1 MWLNCKAIKKWQPP
15 YSTSTPP
22 PSFQVYPSFLAKK
35 FALPQLINF
44 QKVLPPLILGWGG
57 GGGGGSNYVGFYQM
71 KLISWESYGQI
82 LQTFSKYCTR
92 QYLILFRMWIYSK
105 SSLTGIMFGFKKLKK
120 YPVEIFIF
128 CYDYKHL
135 PFSNKIYQPE
145 INFTRPFNVIPRTI
159 PCNSII

>member
-1 MWLNCKAIKKWQPP
+1 MATPLFYINPPPLLSGLPLLSSKKIR
-15 YSTSTPP
+15 TPP
-22 PSFQVYPSFLAKK
+22 VNQFSEGPTPFNNGQ
-35 FALPQLINF
+35 
-44 QKVLPPLILGWGG
+44 G